1 MATLTIADLPEN
13 LLGRLQDR
21 AAEDRRSLDQEL
33 VHLLEWALAQR
44 GGTGPDAT
52 ADEAEAQYQA
62 WCRLGVWQSDRP
74 ADEEIRDILSRR
86 TGGRSVEL

>member
-1 MATLTIADLPEN
+1 MATLTIPDLPEN
-13 LLGRLQDR
+13 ILGRLRDL

-33 VHLLEWALAQR
+33 VHLLEWALSNRA
-44 GGTGPDAT
+44 GTGPSSV
-52 ADEAEAQYQA
+52 EAEAQYQA

-74 ADEEIRDILSRR
+74 AEEEIRDILSRR